1 MVNLTFMYV
10 YITHITARAGNVHG
24 CWCFCVSS
32 LKRANSVQA
41 HCAITQA
48 LLDLGA
54 TPSQVQPALEA
65 IAVMGCKYSGEMLKT
80 DWRRLAN
87 VSVPSPDAPNSA
99 ALHLQNLLSG
109 TARRPSQCL
118 QHMALRR
125 PSSRI
130 TGVAARGPAWQFSAQ
145 HGPARKRQRSPDYGN
160 PPKRARVDASHLSLS
175 TIASL
180 PTSD

>member
-1 MVNLTFMYV
+1 M
-10 YITHITARAGNVHG
+10 HG
-24 CWCFCVSS
+24 CWCCCDSS

-54 TPSQVQPALEA
+54 PPLQVQPALEA
-65 IAVMGCKYSGEMLKT
+65 IAVMGCKYSGVMLKA

-87 VSVPSPDAPNSA
+87 VSVPSPDAPDSA

-109 TARRPSQCL
+109 TARRPSPCL

-145 HGPARKRQRSPDYGN
+145 HGPARKRQRSPDYAN
-160 PPKRARVDASHLSLS
+160 PPKSCQEASAITRLRQPSQACTRRCLSSFLVHQCLF
-175 TIASL
+175 THK
-180 PTSD
+180 